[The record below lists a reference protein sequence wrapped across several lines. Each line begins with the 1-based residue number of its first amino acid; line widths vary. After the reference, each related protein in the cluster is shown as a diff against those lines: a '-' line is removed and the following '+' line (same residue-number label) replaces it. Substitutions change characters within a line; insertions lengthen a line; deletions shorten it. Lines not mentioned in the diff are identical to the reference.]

1 METLRIGMREFRENL
16 AGYLESG
23 TPLAITRHGETL
35 GYYVPA
41 QKRNRKAELEA
52 MRAAAKDLD
61 AMIASWGA
69 GEDELIEEC
78 KQIRRTARENKRRIA
93 K

>member
-1 METLRIGMREFRENL
+1 METLKIGMREFRQNL

-23 TPLAITRHGETL
+23 TPLAITRHGQTL

-69 GEDELIEEC
+69 SENELIEEY
-78 KQIRRTARENKRRIA
+78 KEIRRTARENKRRNA

>member
-69 GEDELIEEC
+69 SEDELIEEY
-78 KQIRRTARENKRRIA
+78 KEIRRTAREQKRRNA

>member
-1 METLRIGMREFRENL
+1 METVKVGVREFRQNL

-23 TPLAITRHGETL
+23 TPLAIVRHGQTI

-52 MRAAAKDLD
+52 MRAAATDLD
-61 AMIASWGA
+61 RMIASWGA
-69 GEDELIEEC
+69 SEDELMEEYTG
-78 KQIRRTARENKRRIA
+78 IRRSAREKRNA
-93 K
+93 Q

>member
-1 METLRIGMREFRENL
+1 METVRVGMREFRERL
-16 AGYLESG
+16 ADYLESG

-35 GYYVPA
+35 GFYIPA
-41 QKRNRKAELEA
+41 QKRTRKAELDA

-69 GEDELIEEC
+69 SENELIDEYKEV
-78 KQIRRTARENKRRIA
+78 RRTAREKKRNAR
-93 K
+93 

>member
-69 GEDELIEEC
+69 SEDELIEEY